1 MANKKTVLINS
12 YLDTG
17 TTQFLVDMSDNE
29 TDPQKIIKQNPNIHE
44 VIYDEIKKEA
54 NQFKECRQYSEK
66 TLIEKFSKIKEQV
79 VKKIITDWK
88 IVNTIVS
95 FYIQTDPIISN
106 YENIKI
112 ETTQQEL
119 PEILLLHFC
128 KYLRIINLNLEIKQI
143 LTYQGVEL

>member
-1 MANKKTVLINS
+1 MKS
-12 YLDTG
+12 
-17 TTQFLVDMSDNE
+17 
-29 TDPQKIIKQNPNIHE
+29 
-44 VIYDEIKKEA
+44 KKEA

-106 YENIKI
+106 YENVNY
-112 ETTQQEL
+112 
-119 PEILLLHFC
+119 P
-128 KYLRIINLNLEIKQI
+128 RP
-143 LTYQGVEL
+143 